1 MIAGSTAPSLPSFLP
16 FYFRVRA
23 FSLQRAR
30 LSRSLEQAIRQDT
43 WRLALL
49 SLSPHYKFRQENF
62 IRITFFATKAM
73 KNFHFLHLTKKFLPC
88 EQWFLAVGRYGAK
101 GKKTLRATLR
111 FAIKDARPR
120 DAYVKTSNG
129 VTSSHFAGKIWDL
142 HIQRQDRIDNVN

>member
-1 MIAGSTAPSLPSFLP
+1 
-16 FYFRVRA
+16 
-23 FSLQRAR
+23 
-30 LSRSLEQAIRQDT
+30 
-43 WRLALL
+43 
-49 SLSPHYKFRQENF
+49 
-62 IRITFFATKAM
+62 M

-129 VTSSHFAGKIWDL
+129 VTSSQRTSEISDTSTKHFTWYCVYYLQPAFYFKSFQNPKL
-142 HIQRQDRIDNVN
+142 SKYAFTYREMTKKTK